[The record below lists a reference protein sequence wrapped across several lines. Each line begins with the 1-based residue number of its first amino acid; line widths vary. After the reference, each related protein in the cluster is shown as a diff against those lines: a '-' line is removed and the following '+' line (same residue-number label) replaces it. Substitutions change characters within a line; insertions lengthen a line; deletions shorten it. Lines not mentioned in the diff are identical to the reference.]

1 MSINKTAEAMIYKR
15 QNQRARLST
24 VNKIRRGGMEKR

>member
-1 MSINKTAEAMIYKR
+1 MSINQQAEAMIYKR

-24 VNKIRRGGMEKR
+24 IKKIRRGGPDKR